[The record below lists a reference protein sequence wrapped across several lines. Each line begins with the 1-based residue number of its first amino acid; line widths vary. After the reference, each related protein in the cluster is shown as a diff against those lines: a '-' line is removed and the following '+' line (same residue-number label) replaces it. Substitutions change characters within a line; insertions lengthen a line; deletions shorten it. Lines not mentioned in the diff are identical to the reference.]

1 MYPVVPVELAFAVVQ
16 FMCYAFTL
24 VTVLLGMVLVR

>member
-1 MYPVVPVELAFAVVQ
+1 MYPVVPVELAFAAVQ

-24 VTVLLGMVLVR
+24 VTILLGMVLAR

>member
-1 MYPVVPVELAFAVVQ
+1 MYPVLPVELAFAAVQ

-24 VTVLLGMVLVR
+24 VAVVLGMVLVK